1 MSELEKQVNFNLLMI
16 GVKLNAFKE
25 VLSDNQLEVYNNYV
39 LDKVKI
45 LEPDIRLLLSPEQAD
60 EVLRGFLG

>member
-25 VLSDNQLEVYNNYV
+25 VLSDNQLEVYNNYI